1 MITEMRY
8 TVDSD
13 GGGGKGARLGG
24 GEGGGG
30 DGGGGEGGGFGGGL

>member
-1 MITEMRY
+1 MSFR

-13 GGGGKGARLGG
+13 GLWREEDGAEIGLGG

-30 DGGGGEGGGFGGGL
+30 GGAVKCRF